1 MSREFLKISSTLAEY
16 IQEYFDNPNSDL
28 SDIQRWF
35 NENIRGSDQLIANR
49 SKVSAIWLYKQLKQY
64 KSNILNQKLVKEA
77 LDKQLKLEATQ
88 IVDYFTSQQDS
99 AKIILLYSKYKQ
111 GYKSLKTGQEVHRQA
126 SQLRKTINKSIA
138 EHLKVNLDI
147 DDIKKIQ
154 DVQFKQKIFNKI
166 HEQRLGIIKDYLKD
180 IGYNKVTP
188 SITIDEIKNIIQDN
202 GLTDSKLGEYIEQI
216 YNQEVIHE
224 VISDTECVI
233 YRHSY
238 NKYVSSN
245 VI

>member
-1 MSREFLKISSTLAEY
+1 MSRDFLYISSTLAHNLR
-16 IQEYFDNPNSDL
+16 EYFDNSNSGL
-28 SDIQRWF
+28 SNIKKWF
-35 NENIRGSDQLIANR
+35 SENIRGSDQSIANR

-77 LDKQLKLEATQ
+77 LDKQLKLEAAQ

-147 DDIKKIQ
+147 DDIKR
-154 DVQFKQKIFNKI
+154 FKMFNLNKKY
-166 HEQRLGIIKDYLKD
+166 LIK
-180 IGYNKVTP
+180 
-188 SITIDEIKNIIQDN
+188 
-202 GLTDSKLGEYIEQI
+202 
-216 YNQEVIHE
+216 
-224 VISDTECVI
+224 
-233 YRHSY
+233 
-238 NKYVSSN
+238 
-245 VI
+245 

>member
-1 MSREFLKISSTLAEY
+1 MSREISLVIESLYSAITKYFSDDESNLSKIKE
-16 IQEYFDNPNSDL
+16 
-28 SDIQRWF
+28 WF
-35 NENIRGSDQLIANR
+35 ELNVRGSDQLIANR

-77 LDKQLKLEATQ
+77 LDKQLKLEAAQ

-99 AKIILLYSKYKQ
+99 AKIILLYCKYKQ
-111 GYKSLKTGQEVHRQA
+111 GYKSFKTGQEVHRQA

-180 IGYNKVTP
+180 VGYNKVTP
-188 SITIDEIKNIIQDN
+188 STTIDEIKNIIRDN
-202 GLTDSKLGEYIEQI
+202 GLTGSKLGEYIEQI

-224 VISDTECVI
+224 AP
-233 YRHSY
+233 
-238 NKYVSSN
+238 SS
-245 VI
+245 

>member
-1 MSREFLKISSTLAEY
+1 MSRDFLDISSTLAHNLK
-16 IQEYFDNPNSDL
+16 EYFENLNSDL
-28 SDIQRWF
+28 YKIKKWF
-35 NENIRGSDQLIANR
+35 ENNIRGGDRLIANR

-77 LDKQLKLEATQ
+77 LDKQLKLEAAQ

-99 AKIILLYSKYKQ
+99 AKIILLYCKYKQ
-111 GYKSLKTGQEVHRQA
+111 GYKSFKTGQEIHRQA

-180 IGYNKVTP
+180 VGYK
-188 SITIDEIKNIIQDN
+188 
-202 GLTDSKLGEYIEQI
+202 
-216 YNQEVIHE
+216 
-224 VISDTECVI
+224 
-233 YRHSY
+233 SY
-238 NKYVSSN
+238 S
-245 VI
+245 